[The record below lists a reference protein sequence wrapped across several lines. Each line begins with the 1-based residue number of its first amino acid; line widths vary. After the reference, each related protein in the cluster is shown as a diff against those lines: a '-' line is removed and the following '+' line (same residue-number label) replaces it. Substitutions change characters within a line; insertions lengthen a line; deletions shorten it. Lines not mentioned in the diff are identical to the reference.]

1 VRDQRAWFYV
11 PDDPRL
17 RAWAALIT
25 KQRRHSL
32 ARAGSFHA
40 NVSGAR
46 AMGVADDE
54 LAQLSLF
61 APLSAVATETMS
73 VSPWH
78 EPLPD
83 EWSAVDNAIDVKLAP
98 PPLLAAPTVSA
109 DGPTR
114 RQTKHSL
121 RAANAAAARDV
132 ARRTG
137 LSHAQVNAELNRQVG
152 IRRIAEATVEQLETR
167 LEQAERWLARV

>member
-1 VRDQRAWFYV
+1 MS
-11 PDDPRL
+11 
-17 RAWAALIT
+17 
-25 KQRRHSL
+25 RH
-32 ARAGSFHA
+32 ATGS
-40 NVSGAR
+40 NGR
-46 AMGVADDE
+46 ETGVADDE

-61 APLSAVATETMS
+61 ALLSAVATETMS

-83 EWSAVDNAIDVKLAP
+83 EWEAVDNAVEVKLAP
-98 PPLLAAPTVSA
+98 PPMLAAPAASP
-109 DGPTR
+109 DGRTR
-114 RQTKHSL
+114 RQTKDAL

-137 LSHAQVNAELNRQVG
+137 RSHAQVNAELNRQVG
-152 IRRIAEATVEQLETR
+152 LRRIAEATVEQLETR

>member
-1 VRDQRAWFYV
+1 MSRQGNVFDGRA
-11 PDDPRL
+11 
-17 RAWAALIT
+17 T
-25 KQRRHSL
+25 
-32 ARAGSFHA
+32 
-40 NVSGAR
+40 
-46 AMGVADDE
+46 GVADDE

-61 APLSAVATETMS
+61 ALLSAVATETMS

-83 EWSAVDNAIDVKLAP
+83 EWEAVDNAVEVKLAP
-98 PPLLAAPTVSA
+98 PPMLAAPAASP
-109 DGPTR
+109 DGRTR
-114 RQTKHSL
+114 RQTKDAL

-137 LSHAQVNAELNRQVG
+137 RSHAQVNAELNRQVG
-152 IRRIAEATVEQLETR
+152 LRRIAEATVEQLETR